1 MPIFATIC
9 HNTLLLETAR
19 NYSHYLHYSLFETIR
34 CSVFETIRYSL
45 FAFSRHPL
53 LGLYFNSTL
62 SRLVFLCNTFSI
74 VSNIPQTKHFYLKI
88 IFLSLLK
95 KPKLLINEILS
106 LYDQRRQ
113 PKHWKYRGV
122 VRIAMYDP

>member
-9 HNTLLLETAR
+9 HNTLLFETAR
-19 NYSHYLHYSLFETIR
+19 NYSHYSHYSLFAIR
-34 CSVFETIRYSL
+34 DYSLLSIRNYSL
-45 FAFSRHPL
+45 FAFSRHLL

-62 SRLVFLCNTFSI
+62 SHLVFLCNTFII

-95 KPKLLINEILS
+95 KPKLLINKILS
-106 LYDQRRQ
+106 LYDQCRQ
-113 PKHWKYRGV
+113 RKHWKYQGV